1 MGFIMEK
8 KYAARPGLMALAVK
22 RAKNKEKPAKKENKT
37 GDRPEA
43 VFKSLEKFPIF
54 QFKAKNKGN
63 FSPVTIQPRHYS
75 KHPWSDTVYEI
86 LFSIFSHT
94 SFNNLQEPI
103 INSVLLGEDLLVIL
117 PTGSGKSLTYQL
129 PALISPG
136 ITLIIQPLLSLMTD
150 QVQKLRSLGIKS
162 VEYNSNL
169 SSKQQISELARLES
183 DPEIKI
189 VFSSPEMLSK
199 SEKFK
204 ESLQSLSRGSRLA
217 RLVIDEAHC
226 ICQWGSDF
234 RPDYLKISKFRDNFP
249 NIPIV
254 ALSASATK
262 EMILDISKNL
272 KLKDPILFSQGY
284 NRPNLFYEVRKK
296 TAGINSDIG
305 RFIIEKHENDCGL
318 VYCNFIK
325 DCETLTKI
333 LKYTYKLNAETY
345 HGDMTND
352 KKTEVYSRWVNGET
366 NIIVGTLAFGL
377 GIDKKNVRFVI
388 HYSLPESIELYYQE
402 TGRAGR
408 DGVSSNCILYYSYD
422 DKAKIETHLS
432 KNKNF
437 DCYKMIEF
445 CENSFLCRRKI
456 MLGFFGEDF
465 QSENCNKMCEICI
478 NPKEFQEIDV
488 TLEGRIILCD
498 FSKEVTGLYTIAQAL
513 EVLSGSNSRN
523 FKALTGL
530 SSFGLLKTWNKKNR
544 ERLLRMMVFKK
555 VLAEEKVRTA
565 YGVYYKLVAGEK
577 SKDFM
582 NGLINLKMLF
592 KKGMKLNVLSSDKK
606 KTEANGSKT
615 LWEVQKVSEPNMY
628 EKGFS
633 LDLSELPDEV
643 INSIVH
649 KREKTNWDPPC
660 KQIKK

>member
-1 MGFIMEK
+1 MEK
-8 KYAARPGLMALAVK
+8 KYAARPGLMALVAK
-22 RAKNKEKPAKKENKT
+22 RAKNKEKIAQKEVKVESK
-37 GDRPEA
+37 PEIRYR
-43 VFKSLEKFPIF
+43 SLDKFPIF
-54 QFKAKNKGN
+54 QYRAKDKGD
-63 FSPVTIQPRHYS
+63 FSPIPIQARHYS
-75 KHPWSDTVYEI
+75 KYPWSDSVSEI
-86 LFSIFSHT
+86 LSSIFSHA

-103 INSVLLGEDLLVIL
+103 INSVLLGEDLLVVL

-150 QVQKLRSLGIKS
+150 QVQKLRSLGIKA

-169 SSKQQISELARLES
+169 SLKQQASELARLES
-183 DPEIKI
+183 DPEIRI

-204 ESLQSLSRGSRLA
+204 EALQSLNRNSRLA

-234 RPDYLKISKFRDNFP
+234 RPDYLKISKFRDKFP
-249 NIPIV
+249 SIPIV

-262 EMILDISKNL
+262 EMIGDISKNL
-272 KLKDPILFSQGY
+272 KLKDPVLFSQGY

-333 LKYTYKLNAETY
+333 LKYTYKLNVETY
-345 HGDMTND
+345 HGDMSND
-352 KKTEVYSRWVNGET
+352 KKNEVYHKWVSGET

-377 GIDKKNVRFVI
+377 GIDKNNVRFVI
-388 HYSLPESIELYYQE
+388 HYSLPESIELFYQE

-408 DGVSSNCILYYSYD
+408 DGISSHCILYYLYD

-437 DCYKMIEF
+437 ECYKMIEF
-445 CENSFLCRRKI
+445 CENSFLCRRKL
-456 MLGFFGEDF
+456 MLGFFGEEF
-465 QSENCNKMCEICI
+465 RSEDCKRMCDNCVE
-478 NPKEFQEIDV
+478 PKEFQEVDV
-488 TLEGRIILCD
+488 TLEGRVILQD
-498 FSKEVTGLYTIAQAL
+498 FSKGVTGFCTIAQAL

-523 FKALTGL
+523 FKGLTGL
-530 SSFGLLKTWNKKNR
+530 GSFGLLKSWSRKNR
-544 ERLLRMMVFKK
+544 ERLLRMMVYKK

-565 YGVYYKLVAGEK
+565 YGVYYKLVAGDRSRELV
-577 SKDFM
+577 
-582 NGLINLKMLF
+582 NGLIGLSMIF
-592 KKGMKLNVLSSDKK
+592 KKGMKLSLLSSEKK
-606 KTEANGSKT
+606 KSEVTLNGTGEKVQMVSK
-615 LWEVQKVSEPNMY
+615 PNKY
-628 EKGFS
+628 ETGFS
-633 LDLSELPDEV
+633 LDLSDLPDEV

-649 KREKTNWDPPC
+649 KREKTDWDPPC
-660 KQIKK
+660 KQVRK